1 MQSGAF
7 KSYARAGRSYIAEE
21 SFTGGIKQSAAPLD
35 EGFAHMLVNYDFKDS
50 GRTLQ
55 PRGGYRTVPHTDRII
70 GHATYPHRPLFT
82 ERLLNTDNDDIQR
95 VALIV
100 PDIDTATS
108 CPLSDIKVLVE
119 RDAVA
124 ETPITEFVPFAD
136 ADNKSIIYSAQDMFV
151 RIHDMPLLHNSAR
164 QSHTVLN
171 GTCYIPMLSGESRQ
185 FGAMT
190 LDDTSMHLEPI
201 TPKSITP
208 AEATNYGYNMLSA
221 TPYTFED
228 RINPSVAAGDI
239 RCTGILP
246 YKDST
251 CAEVLFNAKVGS
263 FVTFRLV
270 SEWANT
276 TDKFKF
282 KWELRDLESDAV
294 TTYFAPT
301 AETPSYTFNG
311 TNAVSSNGSAHVVL
325 TIQPPY
331 RQFAVTVTAYN
342 ADDLTEPI
350 QVTVL
355 ASYTLTDD
363 ASSSKISNELK
374 NYDLTTATGMC
385 TWAQRVVLWGVQG
398 AKNILFVS
406 DVNDISYF
414 PYPNNC
420 DITNGEIIACVPF
433 QDDLLVFTD
442 TELIKMVWAADGL
455 SYTSSII
462 QSNLVM
468 SPFDTSTV
476 VPVKNMVFF
485 KNGTY
490 YYMIVPTVTSTLKEG
505 SPALAPIS
513 LPITDMLDNFED
525 TLRELFESMYNY
537 TDVSFELLDYYNYL
551 EGNSV
556 RNVYKLRL
564 LKNDTEL
571 TVVDFILS
579 YDTLQRVWYTYI
591 VETNNTI
598 LLPYQHN
605 ATNNMLMLNVYHE
618 YVARYTE
625 DEEGTTT
632 QVNGYTAHAEFV
644 RISKTNAQDDMT
656 LERGTDESGRFV
668 KNWQYIDTGYKNQNS
683 VVKKRY
689 REIQFQIKN
698 SDHVSL
704 EFGAEF
710 LVDNSTRRGIYKSEV
725 EVSEYDEAN
734 PNFGV
739 LTVNRELDSLLY
751 APGETVLEFP
761 DDEPVAATPLSE
773 GALLQ
778 SNSFALDAS
787 QLPTA
792 TLYKVRFPVS
802 GKGYTPRLKLLSL
815 NEKRYELLN
824 ICWVFRSM
832 NAR

>member
-7 KSYARAGRSYIAEE
+7 KSYARAGRSYVAEE

-35 EGFAHMLVNYDFKDS
+35 EGFANMLVNYDFKDS

-55 PRGGYRTVPHTDRII
+55 PRGGYRTLPHTDHIV
-70 GHATYPHRPLFT
+70 GHATYSHRPLFT
-82 ERLLNTDNDDIQR
+82 ERLLNKDNDDIQR
-95 VALIV
+95 VTLIV
-100 PDIDTATS
+100 PDMDAELFCS
-108 CPLSDIKVLVE
+108 LSDIKVLVE
-119 RDAVA
+119 RDTVA
-124 ETPITEFVPFAD
+124 ETPITEFVSFSNPE
-136 ADNKSIIYSAQDMFV
+136 NKSIAYTARNLFA
-151 RIHDMPLLHNSAR
+151 RIHDLPLLHSSAQ

-171 GTCYIPMLSGESRQ
+171 GVCYMPMINNGVRQ
-185 FGAMT
+185 FGAMS
-190 LDDTSMHLEPI
+190 LDDKAVYLDPI

-208 AEATNYGYNMLSA
+208 AEATNYGYNMLSD
-221 TPYTFED
+221 TPYTFAD
-228 RINPSVAAGDI
+228 RINPSVAAGTI

-251 CAEVLFNAKVGS
+251 CTEVLFNAKVGS

-276 TDKFKF
+276 TDSFKF

-294 TTYFAPT
+294 TTYFAPS
-301 AETPSYTFNG
+301 ADTPSYTFNG
-311 TNAVSSNGSAHVVL
+311 TNAISSDGSAHVIL

-342 ADDLTEPI
+342 KDDLNEPI

-363 ASSSKISNELK
+363 ASATKISNDLK

-385 TWAQRVVLWGVQG
+385 TWAQRIVLWGVQG

-442 TELIKMVWAADGL
+442 TELLKFTWAADGM
-455 SYTSSII
+455 SYSGSVI
-462 QSNLVM
+462 QSNLM
-468 SPFDTSTV
+468 MTPFDTDTV

-485 KNGTY
+485 KNGSY

-505 SPALAPIS
+505 NPALAPIS
-513 LPITDMLDNFED
+513 IPITDMLDNFEN
-525 TLRELFESMYNY
+525 TLIELFSTMYNY
-537 TDVSFELLDYYNYL
+537 TDVSLELLDYYNYL
-551 EGNSV
+551 DGNAV

-564 LKNDTEL
+564 FKDNAEL

-605 ATNNMLMLNVYHE
+605 ATNNTLLLNVYHE
-618 YVARYTE
+618 YVARYVTE
-625 DEEGTTT
+625 NEVTT
-632 QVNGYTAHAEFV
+632 QINGYTAHVEFV
-644 RISKTNAQDDMT
+644 RVSKTSAQDNIT
-656 LERGTDESGRFV
+656 LERGTSESGRYV
-668 KNWQYIDTGYKNQNS
+668 KNWQYIDTGYKNQSS
-683 VVKKRY
+683 VIKKRY

-698 SDHVSL
+698 SDHVTL

-710 LVDNSTRRGIYKSEV
+710 LVDNSTRRGIYKTDV
-725 EVSEYDEAN
+725 DVSEYDAAN
-734 PNFGV
+734 PDFGI
-739 LTVNRELDSLLY
+739 LTVSRELDELVY
-751 APGETVLEFP
+751 APGETVLEWP
-761 DDEPVAATPLSE
+761 DDVPAADTTLSE

-778 SNSFALDAS
+778 TNSFALDAS
-787 QLPTA
+787 RLPAA

-802 GKGYTPRLKLLSL
+802 GKGYAPRLKLLSL

-824 ICWVFRSM
+824 ICWVFRAM

>member
-7 KSYARAGRSYIAEE
+7 KSYARSGRSYVAEE

-35 EGFAHMLVNYDFKDS
+35 EGFANMLVNYDFKDS

-55 PRGGYRTVPHTDRII
+55 PRGGYRTLPHTDHIV
-70 GHATYPHRPLFT
+70 GHATYSHRPLFT
-82 ERLLNTDNDDIQR
+82 ERLLNKDNDDIQR
-95 VALIV
+95 VTLIV
-100 PDIDTATS
+100 PDMDAELFCS
-108 CPLSDIKVLVE
+108 LSDIKVLVE
-119 RDAVA
+119 RDTVA
-124 ETPITEFVPFAD
+124 ETPITEFVSFSNPE
-136 ADNKSIIYSAQDMFV
+136 NKSIAYTARNLFA
-151 RIHDMPLLHNSAR
+151 RIHDLPLLHSSAQ

-171 GTCYIPMLSGESRQ
+171 GVCYMPMINNGVRQ
-185 FGAMT
+185 FGAMS
-190 LDDTSMHLEPI
+190 LDDKAVHLDPI

-208 AEATNYGYNMLSA
+208 AEATNYGYNMLSD
-221 TPYTFED
+221 TPYTFAD
-228 RINPSVAAGDI
+228 RINSSVAAGTI

-251 CAEVLFNAKVGS
+251 CTEVLFNAKVGS

-276 TDKFKF
+276 TDSFKF

-294 TTYFAPT
+294 TTYFAPS
-301 AETPSYTFNG
+301 ADTPSYTFNG
-311 TNAVSSNGSAHVVL
+311 TNAISSDGSAHVIL

-342 ADDLTEPI
+342 KDDLNEPI

-363 ASSSKISNELK
+363 ASATKISNDLK

-385 TWAQRVVLWGVQG
+385 TWAQRIVLWGVQG

-442 TELIKMVWAADGL
+442 TELLKFTWAADGM
-455 SYTSSII
+455 SYSGSVI
-462 QSNLVM
+462 QSNLM
-468 SPFDTSTV
+468 MTPFDTDTV

-485 KNGTY
+485 KNGSY

-505 SPALAPIS
+505 NPALAPIS
-513 LPITDMLDNFED
+513 IPITDMLDNFEN
-525 TLRELFESMYNY
+525 TLIELFSTMYNY
-537 TDVSFELLDYYNYL
+537 TDVSLELLDYYNYL
-551 EGNSV
+551 DGNAV

-564 LKNDTEL
+564 FKDNAEL

-605 ATNNMLMLNVYHE
+605 ATNNTLLLNVYHE
-618 YVARYTE
+618 YVARYVTE
-625 DEEGTTT
+625 DEATT
-632 QVNGYTAHAEFV
+632 QINGYTAHVEFV
-644 RISKTNAQDDMT
+644 RVSKTSAQDNIT
-656 LERGTDESGRFV
+656 LERGTSESGRYV
-668 KNWQYIDTGYKNQNS
+668 KNWQYIDTGYKNQSS
-683 VVKKRY
+683 VIKKRY

-698 SDHVSL
+698 SDHVTL

-710 LVDNSTRRGIYKSEV
+710 LVDNNTRRGIYKTDV
-725 EVSEYDEAN
+725 DVSEYDAAN
-734 PNFGV
+734 PDFGI
-739 LTVNRELDSLLY
+739 LTVSRELDELVY
-751 APGETVLEFP
+751 APGETVLEWP
-761 DDEPVAATPLSE
+761 DDAPAADTILSE

-778 SNSFALDAS
+778 TNSFALDAS
-787 QLPTA
+787 RLPAA

-802 GKGYTPRLKLLSL
+802 GKGYAPRLKLLSL

-824 ICWVFRSM
+824 ICWVFRAM

>member
-7 KSYARAGRSYIAEE
+7 KSYARSGRSYVAEE

-35 EGFAHMLVNYDFKDS
+35 EGFANMLVNYDFKDS

-55 PRGGYRTVPHTDRII
+55 PRGGYRTLPHTDRIV
-70 GHATYPHRPLFT
+70 GHATYSHRPLFT
-82 ERLLNTDNDDIQR
+82 ERLLNKDNDDIQR
-95 VALIV
+95 VTLIV
-100 PDIDTATS
+100 PDMDAELFCS
-108 CPLSDIKVLVE
+108 LSDIKVLVE
-119 RDAVA
+119 RDTVA
-124 ETPITEFVPFAD
+124 ETPITEFVSFSNPE
-136 ADNKSIIYSAQDMFV
+136 NKSIAYTARNLFA
-151 RIHDMPLLHNSAR
+151 RIHDLPLLHSPAQ

-171 GTCYIPMLSGESRQ
+171 GVCYMPMINNGVRQ
-185 FGAMT
+185 FGAMS
-190 LDDTSMHLEPI
+190 LDDKAVYLDPI

-208 AEATNYGYNMLSA
+208 AEATNYGYNMLSD
-221 TPYTFED
+221 TPYTFAD
-228 RINPSVAAGDI
+228 RINPSVAAGTI

-251 CAEVLFNAKVGS
+251 CTEVLFNAKVGS

-276 TDKFKF
+276 TDSFKF

-294 TTYFAPT
+294 TTYFAPS
-301 AETPSYTFNG
+301 ADTPSYTFNG
-311 TNAVSSNGSAHVVL
+311 TNAISSDGSAHVIL

-342 ADDLTEPI
+342 KDDLNEPI

-363 ASSSKISNELK
+363 ASATKISNDLK

-385 TWAQRVVLWGVQG
+385 TWAQRIVLWGVQG

-442 TELIKMVWAADGL
+442 TELLKFTWAADGM
-455 SYTSSII
+455 SYSGSVI
-462 QSNLVM
+462 QSNLM
-468 SPFDTSTV
+468 MTPFDTDTV

-485 KNGTY
+485 KNGSY

-505 SPALAPIS
+505 NPALAPIS
-513 LPITDMLDNFED
+513 IPVTDMLDNFEN
-525 TLRELFESMYNY
+525 TLIELFSTMYNY
-537 TDVSFELLDYYNYL
+537 TDVSLELLDYYNYL
-551 EGNSV
+551 DGNAV

-564 LKNDTEL
+564 FKDNAEL

-605 ATNNMLMLNVYHE
+605 ATNNMLLLNVYHE
-618 YVARYTE
+618 YVARYVTE
-625 DEEGTTT
+625 GEVTT
-632 QVNGYTAHAEFV
+632 QINGYTAHVEFV
-644 RISKTNAQDDMT
+644 RVSKTSAQDNIT
-656 LERGTDESGRFV
+656 LERGTSESGRYV
-668 KNWQYIDTGYKNQNS
+668 KNWQYIDTGYKNQSS
-683 VVKKRY
+683 VIKKRY

-698 SDHVSL
+698 SDHVTL

-710 LVDNSTRRGIYKSEV
+710 LVDNSTRRGIYKTDV
-725 EVSEYDEAN
+725 DVSEYDAAN
-734 PNFGV
+734 PDFGI
-739 LTVNRELDSLLY
+739 LTVSRELDELVY
-751 APGETVLEFP
+751 APGETVLEWP
-761 DDEPVAATPLSE
+761 DDAPAADTILSE

-778 SNSFALDAS
+778 TNSFALDAS
-787 QLPTA
+787 RLPAA

-802 GKGYTPRLKLLSL
+802 GKGYAPRLKLLSL

-824 ICWVFRSM
+824 ICWVFRAM